1 VNTRRARLPSDL
13 HRQPPLTLHDVRERL
28 PWLLPGAV
36 AVAILMG
43 VAAAV
48 DGGRL
53 LVWDAAVTD
62 AAVHLRRPG
71 VDRAALWL
79 SRLGSTPVAAAAGV
93 ALAARRCRSV
103 ALVMLATVA
112 ARPPRSN
119 GSSRRSSSAPARRA
133 HGWSPADDS
142 RGCRRTGGR

>member
-1 VNTRRARLPSDL
+1 VNTRRARSPSDL

-28 PWLLPGAV
+28 PWLLPDAV
-36 AVAILMG
+36 AVAILLG

-53 LVWDAAVTD
+53 LVWDAAGTD

-79 SRLGSTPVAAAAGV
+79 SRLGSTLVVIAAAAAGV
-93 ALAARRCRSV
+93 ALAARRCRWV
-103 ALVMLATVA
+103 ARVLVRTFASARNSRLSTTAAMTASR
-112 ARPPRSN
+112 ARPTMV
-119 GSSRRSSSAPARRA
+119 AEPAVF
-133 HGWSPADDS
+133 
-142 RGCRRTGGR
+142 GGRHPS